1 MKKLCVIIS
10 IMSLLLVGCGEN
22 LMNTPTKKVEM
33 FLDKYKTLDNDVTTQ
48 LNDLV
53 DGYSLFDDE
62 SKEEYKKLMKK
73 HYKNLNYEVKEER
86 INGDQAVVT
95 TEIEVTDYSK
105 IMTDANSYLANHR
118 DEFSDS
124 NGNYNELL
132 FTKYR
137 INKLKEA
144 SETVKYTIDFQ
155 LKKENKKWVL
165 EDLTDEQEA
174 KINGMYTY

>member
-10 IMSLLLVGCGEN
+10 IMSLLLVGCGET

-48 LNDLV
+48 LNDVV

-62 SKEEYKKLMKK
+62 SKEEYKKLMQK

-124 NGNYNELL
+124 NGNYSELL

-137 INKLKEA
+137 INKLKDA
-144 SETVKYTIDFQ
+144 KDTVKYTIDFQ
-155 LKKENKKWVL
+155 VKKENKKWVL

>member
-10 IMSLLLVGCGEN
+10 IMSLLLVGCGET

>member
-10 IMSLLLVGCGEN
+10 IMSLLLVGCGET

-48 LNDLV
+48 LNDVV

-62 SKEEYKKLMKK
+62 SKEEYKKLMQK

>member
-10 IMSLLLVGCGEN
+10 IMSLLLVGCGET

-48 LNDLV
+48 LNDVV

-62 SKEEYKKLMKK
+62 SKEEYKKLMQN